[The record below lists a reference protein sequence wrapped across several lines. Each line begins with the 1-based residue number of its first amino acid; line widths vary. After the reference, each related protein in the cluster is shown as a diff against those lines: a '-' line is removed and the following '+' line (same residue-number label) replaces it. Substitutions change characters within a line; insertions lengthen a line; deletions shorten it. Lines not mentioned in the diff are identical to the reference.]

1 MSNLKSGKLM
11 SDSYSVGV
19 DDWVEYLSDDQL
31 PVLAESVQSLND
43 LTTAEDVRVSALT
56 EQVLKD
62 PNLTSR
68 LLQISNSVSFRCP
81 GGAVTTISRAIIW
94 LGFTAVRDI
103 TLSMKVLDTMLEHNP
118 SQHLLKQI
126 ALSYHTAMQASWM
139 VADVRHSDKEEAF
152 ISALLRHVGEMAFLS
167 RDDEVSRKLN
177 NLIDVKGK
185 APHDAA
191 LEVLGCSFDDIT
203 VGLARKWS
211 LSPMIAESFFG
222 SDTPRN
228 AVKAILL
235 GEELCTRATQ
245 GWDHEDVQ
253 ETIKKIAKFRNA
265 STKDCQKKVLDVADL
280 ARELAIHYGAAK
292 VKHLI
297 PGSEITVDNPMI
309 LPAYV
314 VQEKKKDKNGEAG
327 RANASTASVDH
338 GKQMQMMQTLNAF
351 IQSKKFDIN
360 ELFRTALD
368 GIQSSLG
375 LTRVGLALISKD
387 RKQLNARTAIGSPA
401 EFGQVMNVAMDKE
414 NVFTQ
419 AVRSAQPLWM
429 GPKTMAGRAYL
440 LTPDIKART
449 KTIHCVVAPI
459 VVTGKPIGVF
469 YADAGEGNNEIS
481 DAQYSGFCMLV
492 QQVSM
497 VLTSVTSMRSVS

>member
-1 MSNLKSGKLM
+1 MSESLN
-11 SDSYSVGV
+11 VE
-19 DDWVEYLSDDQL
+19 DWVEYLSDDQL
-31 PVLAESVQSLND
+31 PVLAESVQNLND
-43 LTTAEDVRVSALT
+43 LTTSEDVRVSALT
-56 EQVLKD
+56 DQVLKD

-68 LLQISNSVSFRCP
+68 LLQISNSVTHRCP
-81 GGAVTTISRAIIW
+81 GGAVTTISRAVIW
-94 LGFTAVRDI
+94 LGFTTVRDI

-139 VADVRHSDKEEAF
+139 VNEVRHTDREEAF

-185 APHDAA
+185 SPYQASM
-191 LEVLGCSFDDIT
+191 EVLGCSFDDIT
-203 VGLARKWS
+203 VGLARKWC
-211 LSPMIAESFFG
+211 LSPMIAESFSG
-222 SDTPRN
+222 SESPRS

-235 GEELCTRATQ
+235 GEELCERATL
-245 GWDHEDVQ
+245 GWDHQDVQ

-265 STKDCQKKVLDVADL
+265 STKDCQKKILDVADI

-297 PGSEITVDNPMI
+297 PGSDITVDNPLI
-309 LPAYV
+309 VPDHYAL
-314 VQEKKKDKNGEAG
+314 EKGKAKNGG
-327 RANASTASVDH
+327 KPTSIIVDQA
-338 GKQMQMMQTLNAF
+338 KQMQMMQTLSAF
-351 IQSKKFDIN
+351 IQAKKFDIN

-375 LTRVGLALISKD
+375 LSRVGLALLSKD
-387 RKQLNARTAIGSPA
+387 RKQLNARTAIGKPA
-401 EFGQVMNVAMDKE
+401 EFGQVMNISMDKE
-414 NVFTQ
+414 NLFSQ
-419 AVRSAQPLWM
+419 AIRGAQPLWL
-429 GPKTMAGRAYL
+429 GSSTMAGRAYL
-440 LTPDIKART
+440 LTPDIKAKI
-449 KTIHCVVAPI
+449 KTNHCVVAPI
-459 VVTGKPIGVF
+459 IVTGKPIGVF